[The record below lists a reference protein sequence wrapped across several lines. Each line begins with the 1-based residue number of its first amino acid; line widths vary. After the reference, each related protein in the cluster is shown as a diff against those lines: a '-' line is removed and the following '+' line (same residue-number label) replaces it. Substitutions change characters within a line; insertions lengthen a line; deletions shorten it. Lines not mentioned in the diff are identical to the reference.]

1 MNNKDLPTMQ
11 SFEMIDL
18 VHDIGLL
25 IDAWHFTKCP
35 HDESGPLYKDCIN
48 CQHFKL
54 CSCLLQLST
63 IKREMYN
70 SNGELRK

>member
-25 IDAWHFTKCP
+25 IDAWHFTK
-35 HDESGPLYKDCIN
+35 
-48 CQHFKL
+48 
-54 CSCLLQLST
+54 T
-63 IKREMYN
+63 A
-70 SNGELRK
+70 